1 MLARGLCAALA
12 AAALAGLGA
21 APAGAILIYGIDT
34 DDNLF
39 SFDSA
44 APQTVLSGVFVKGL
58 QPNETLLGIDFRV
71 ADLQL
76 YALGSHDNLYTLDTA
91 TGQATRVGSGIGLQ
105 LSGTAFGFD
114 VNPRADRLRVVSD
127 TDQNLR
133 LNMDTGALAAE
144 DPDVFYKSGD
154 PNFGRN
160 ASLVAAAYTNSF
172 EGGVGTRLY
181 VIDSVLDV
189 LAFQEPA
196 NDGVLTTVASLNTP
210 GLLTE
215 DITNLAGFDIFG
227 AENLAFAAFQTEAKV
242 SDLYTI
248 DLTTAEATLVG
259 RIGGGSWVR
268 DIAIPIPEPTTTAL
282 LSLGML
288 GLGWLGSRRVRPAR
302 P

>member
-1 MLARGLCAALA
+1 MLARGLRAALA

-21 APAGAILIYGIDT
+21 APADAVLIYGIDT

-44 APQTVLSGVFVKGL
+44 APETVLSGVFVKGL

-71 ADLQL
+71 ANLQL

-144 DPDVFYKSGD
+144 DPDVFYKAGD

-160 ASLVAAAYTNSF
+160 PSLVAAAYTNSIA
-172 EGGVGTRLY
+172 GGVGTRLY

-210 GLLTE
+210 GLLTQ
-215 DITNLAGFDIFG
+215 DITNLTGFDIFG
-227 AENLAFAAFQTEAKV
+227 AENLAFTAFQTEAGV

-248 DLTTAEATLVG
+248 DLTTAEAKLVG
-259 RIGGGSWVR
+259 RIGGGSFVR
-268 DIAIPIPEPTTTAL
+268 DIAIPIPEPASTAL
-282 LSLGML
+282 LSLGLL
-288 GLGWLGSRRVRPAR
+288 GLGWMGSRRGAASS
-302 P
+302 